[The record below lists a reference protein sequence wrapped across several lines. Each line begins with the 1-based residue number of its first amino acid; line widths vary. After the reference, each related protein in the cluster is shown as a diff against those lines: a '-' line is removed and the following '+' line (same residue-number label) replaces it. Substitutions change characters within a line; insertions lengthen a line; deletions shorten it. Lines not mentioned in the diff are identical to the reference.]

1 MVPATSGPQ
10 LGLGGEGLLAHGPH
24 PRLACGGGGAGVLA
38 ARGLRLRDFV
48 PRSSAHCGRLACRV
62 EVETLPL
69 PPQFLG
75 LAVLG
80 AASVFVAGCCC
91 GLVCAS
97 VVPPAFSGALRLQ
110 PAALSAPS
118 TKRLALYG

>member
-1 MVPATSGPQ
+1 MDLTLASLAAVV
-10 LGLGGEGLLAHGPH
+10 GLVFWQHAGFS
-24 PRLACGGGGAGVLA
+24 GGATPPTPRPTA
-38 ARGLRLRDFV
+38 AD
-48 PRSSAHCGRLACRV
+48 CTCRV

-75 LAVLG
+75 LTVLG

-91 GLVCAS
+91 GLVCSS
-97 VVPPAFSGALRLQ
+97 VVPQALSGAFRLQ
-110 PAALSAPS
+110 PVAFSAPS

>member
-1 MVPATSGPQ
+1 MDLTLASLAAVV
-10 LGLGGEGLLAHGPH
+10 GLVFWQHAGF
-24 PRLACGGGGAGVLA
+24 GGGATPPSPRPTA
-38 ARGLRLRDFV
+38 AD
-48 PRSSAHCGRLACRV
+48 CTCRV

-97 VVPPAFSGALRLQ
+97 VVLSACTGFRRLSL
-110 PAALSAPS
+110 AALSDPS
-118 TKRLALYG
+118 TRRLALYG